1 MLLSSFS
8 SSSYDIIIAK
18 YSFRCHEATQ
28 PLKCSGSIRLGCPL
42 TDFENN
48 QWRYGAGDLTQEYLL
63 KIRPILITE
72 NIMHKLSK
80 LTIRNVKAK
89 L

>member
-1 MLLSSFS
+1 MLLSSSS

-42 TDFENN
+42 TEFENN
-48 QWRYGAGDLTQEYLL
+48 QWGYGAGDLTQG
-63 KIRPILITE
+63 ILIKNRT
-72 NIMHKLSK
+72 NSD
-80 LTIRNVKAK
+80 N
-89 L
+89 